1 MHTRNPPLAH
11 WHTEARLQTCHE
23 ARPWWRGLDEEL
35 RTAWFSC
42 FHFSGAAYCS
52 KGAEVSQ
59 TTYLKRWLCVIWVNQ
74 SLIHPNKKSI
84 VMVYKSI
91 VMVYIVMVNK
101 IIALWCNKERL
112 LVIPR
117 MLKAAASHF

>member
-1 MHTRNPPLAH
+1 M
-11 WHTEARLQTCHE
+11 
-23 ARPWWRGLDEEL
+23 
-35 RTAWFSC
+35 
-42 FHFSGAAYCS
+42 
-52 KGAEVSQ
+52 
-59 TTYLKRWLCVIWVNQ
+59 
-74 SLIHPNKKSI
+74 IHPNKKSI